1 MSPILCL
8 VKECAPK
15 SDTSAYHH
23 FSPPLMRTKSDNWL
37 LSGEL
42 CSIILVK
49 GEHHAPQTSL
59 LRLMELTCSSPVKCS
74 MSSLSVPFTSLLQ
87 LNPGS
92 PLGHCFPAALLTS
105 SCLFPSLISLLSLSL
120 SSGLFVPFPEPFL
133 PFFLKNLLKISNLLD
148 YVTHYS

>member
-1 MSPILCL
+1 MILILCL

-59 LRLMELTCSSPVKCS
+59 LRLMELTCSSPVKFS

-87 LNPGS
+87 LNPGP

-105 SCLFPSLISLLSLSL
+105 SCLFPSLLFLFYLWAYLQGYSCHFQSLFCL
-120 SSGLFVPFPEPFL
+120 SS
-133 PFFLKNLLKISNLLD
+133 LKIFCLK
-148 YVTHYS
+148 YQTF